1 MLNWVFNSTFPR
13 SKDVLTQL
21 MQNQHEFIRRLP
33 SLFIPI
39 TCIVEFVVPDIQ
51 VTDTELEQKQM
62 GLLYSHNY
70 TLSIMYT
77 HSHGYSISNEIGNNS
92 HNLYNNYTQTMSKS
106 IS

>member
-13 SKDVLTQL
+13 SNDVFTQL

-51 VTDTELEQKQM
+51 VTETELEQKQM

-70 TLSIMYT
+70 KLMYT
-77 HSHGYSISNEIGNNS
+77 HSRGDSISCVFLGHSLRFFLAI
-92 HNLYNNYTQTMSKS
+92 LTKR
-106 IS
+106 

>member
-1 MLNWVFNSTFPR
+1 
-13 SKDVLTQL
+13 

-51 VTDTELEQKQM
+51 VTETELEQKQM

-70 TLSIMYT
+70 KLMYT
-77 HSHGYSISNEIGNNS
+77 HSRGDSISCVFLGHSLRFFLAI
-92 HNLYNNYTQTMSKS
+92 LTKR
-106 IS
+106 